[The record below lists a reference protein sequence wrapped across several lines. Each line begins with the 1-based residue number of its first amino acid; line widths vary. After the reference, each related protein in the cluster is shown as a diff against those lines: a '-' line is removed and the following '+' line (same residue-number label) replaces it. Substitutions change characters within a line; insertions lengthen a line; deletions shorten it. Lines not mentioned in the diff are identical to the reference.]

1 MSARRTPEQGQADR
15 VSRVLAELVRVGTW
29 VGVKVLAM
37 RLDMGEQR
45 VREAL
50 SDLIDAGGV
59 VRRETRP
66 KAFSRSVVYATAE
79 VAARTPDPGTTHE
92 GRARARVA

>member
-79 VAARTPDPGTTHE
+79 VAAHTPDPGTTHE

>member
-1 MSARRTPEQGQADR
+1 MTARKTAQEGHAER
-15 VSRVLAELVRVGTW
+15 VCLVLGELARAGTW

-37 RLDMGEQR
+37 RLDISER
-45 VREAL
+45 SIYDAL
-50 SDLIDAGGV
+50 SDLIRSGTV

>member
-1 MSARRTPEQGQADR
+1 MTARKTAQEGHAER
-15 VSRVLAELVRVGTW
+15 VSLILGELARAGTW

-37 RLDMGEQR
+37 RLDISER
-45 VREAL
+45 AIYDAL
-50 SDLIDAGGV
+50 SDLIRSGAV
-59 VRRETRP
+59 LRRETRP

-79 VAARTPDPGTTHE
+79 VAASTPDPGTTHE

>member
-15 VSRVLAELVRVGTW
+15 VSRVLAELIRAGAWT
-29 VGVKVLAM
+29 GAKVIAM

-50 SDLIDAGGV
+50 SDLIEAGEV

-79 VAARTPDPGTTHE
+79 VAAHTPDPGTTHE